1 MAVASQWTSAPGFSS
16 LLKTTIGQK
25 ITKFSK
31 NFSFGP
37 TRLTFGAT
45 ALKLKFPHVFN
56 RKPSI
61 IIGNKIHINFIFS

>member
-16 LLKTTIGQK
+16 LLKTAIGQK
-25 ITKFSK
+25 ITKFTK

-45 ALKLKFPHVFN
+45 ALKLPFPHVFN
-56 RKPSI
+56 SKPFI
-61 IIGNKIHINFIFS
+61 VIGNINHLIFILL